1 MLFLS
6 SAIQQSSR
14 HLMVC
19 HLVNESFHKVTAVR
33 RPKNY
38 ASEEPGWRK
47 EKIGSRWCNT
57 NFVLF

>member
-1 MLFLS
+1 MQNDPAFKIIAGTKCCFLS
-6 SAIQQSSR
+6 SAIKQSSR

-38 ASEEPGWRK
+38 ASEESG
-47 EKIGSRWCNT
+47 
-57 NFVLF
+57 

>member
-6 SAIQQSSR
+6 SAIKTSSR

-19 HLVNESFHKVTAVR
+19 HFVNESFHKERAVR

-38 ASEEPGWRK
+38 AREESGW
-47 EKIGSRWCNT
+47 EDNNMGHVGPT
-57 NFVLF
+57 LHLF